1 MVCLAAPSGKT
12 NCSAALVSDGV
23 SCGVSCG
30 GSWPRAGHATQSVAA
45 TAKRVDLVI
54 KLSSR
59 VASLSL
65 PVGELLGEGGD
76 GLGVD
81 LRRVPL
87 QQHLEI
93 GRAFAPWLATL
104 PAVAF
109 EIIRRRGQHVGHA
122 VDEVAAAVAV
132 VVDGEFQIGRRQEL
146 GLADLAGPGAVHV
159 GWRHVAAVDD
169 LERGKHLAAELVR
182 PAAIEGQ
189 RNERADGGEVAIV
202 GAVVGL
208 QPPDG
213 DNDRARHA
221 ELLLDLAEG
230 RAVLGQ
236 HLGAA
241 GEPWRY
247 HAAGELLEAL
257 PEHALSVVAGDDRRI
272 GGDAAEAGLD
282 RALRNTLRSGFRLDA
297 LQPSAEIAAARR
309 RGLCRCTDAA
319 EQKQAAGGNPFPQN
333 NTGSHVWSFQA
344 PRSEAAHWVAIMM
357 PQQAFPVYGLPAHR
371 DRPDKA
377 RGKAGSKPAPRRW
390 CNSRRSVL

>member
-23 SCGVSCG
+23 SCGDSFSV
-30 GSWPRAGHATQSVAA
+30 SWPRAGHAAQSVAA

-93 GRAFAPWLATL
+93 GRAFAPRLAAL
-104 PAVAF
+104 PAIAF

-132 VVDGEFQIGRRQEL
+132 IVHGEFQIGRRQEL
-146 GLADLAGPGAVHV
+146 GLPDLAGPGAMHI

-169 LERGKHLAAELVR
+169 LERGKYLAAELVR
-182 PAAIEGQ
+182 PAAIIGQ
-189 RNERADGGEVAIV
+189 RDQRADGGEVAV
-202 GAVVGL
+202 AGAEVGL
-208 QPPDG
+208 QSPDR
-213 DNDRARHA
+213 DDDRAWHA
-221 ELLLDLAEG
+221 VLLLDLAEG

-241 GEPWRY
+241 GEPRRY
-247 HAAGELLEAL
+247 HAAGELLKAL
-257 PEHALSVVAGDDRRI
+257 PEHTLGVVAGDHRRI
-272 GGDAAEAGLD
+272 WGDAAETGLD
-282 RALRNTLRSGFRLDA
+282 CALRNALRRGFRLDA
-297 LQPSAEIAAARR
+297 LQPCAEIAAAWR
-309 RGLCRCTDAA
+309 RGLCGCTDAA
-319 EQKQAAGGNPFPQN
+319 EQKQAASGNPSHES
-333 NTGSHVWSFQA
+333 NTGSHVCSFQA
-344 PRSEAAHWVAIMM
+344 LRTETAHWVVIM
-357 PQQAFPVYGLPAHR
+357 
-371 DRPDKA
+371 
-377 RGKAGSKPAPRRW
+377 
-390 CNSRRSVL
+390 

>member
-23 SCGVSCG
+23 SCGGSFSV
-30 GSWPRAGHATQSVAA
+30 SWPRAGHAAQSVAA

-76 GLGVD
+76 SLGVN

-93 GRAFAPWLATL
+93 GRAFAPRLAAL
-104 PAVAF
+104 PAIAF

-122 VDEVAAAVAV
+122 VDEIAAAIAV
-132 VVDGEFQIGRRQEL
+132 VIHGEFQIGRRQEL
-146 GLADLAGPGAVHV
+146 GLPDLAGPGAVHV
-159 GWRHVAAVDD
+159 GRRHVAAVDD
-169 LERGKHLAAELVR
+169 LEGCKYLAAELVR
-182 PAAIEGQ
+182 PAAIVGQ
-189 RNERADGGEVAIV
+189 RNERADGGKVAV
-202 GAVVGL
+202 ACAVVGL

-213 DNDRARHA
+213 DDNRARHA
-221 ELLLDLAEG
+221 VLLLDLAEG
-230 RAVLGQ
+230 RAILGK

-247 HAAGELLEAL
+247 HAAGELLKTLSEYAL
-257 PEHALSVVAGDDRRI
+257 GVVVGDDRRI
-272 GGDAAEAGLD
+272 GGDAAEPGLD
-282 RALRNTLRSGFRLDA
+282 GALRNPLRGGFRLDA
-297 LQPSAEIAAARR
+297 LQPGAEIAATRC

-319 EQKQAAGGNPFPQN
+319 EKKQAASRNPFPQN
-333 NTGSHVWSFQA
+333 NTGSHVFFPQSTQSKA
-344 PRSEAAHWVAIMM
+344 VHWVAIMM
-357 PQQAFPVYGLPAHR
+357 PQQAFPVHGLLA
-371 DRPDKA
+371 K
-377 RGKAGSKPAPRRW
+377 
-390 CNSRRSVL
+390 